1 MYIDVYPNEYI
12 ALYHVYPAVNLKL
25 TCKTLNALFLFLRS
39 RMRVNAQPR
48 PDPHP
53 RFLPQR
59 SDKFNAPR
67 RSIKAPDYRVLA
79 ISALYNT
86 LNVTHRCAPRP
97 ADNFLSTQNQYRLEL
112 YSFLNCYLY
121 CIIYNHTF

>member
-1 MYIDVYPNEYI
+1 MIKQSLFSVYIVVYSHELHSTLSYLPRSEPQT
-12 ALYHVYPAVNLKL
+12 HVQNPK
-25 TCKTLNALFLFLRS
+25 CALFLFLCS

-67 RSIKAPDYRVLA
+67 RSIIAPDYRVLA

-86 LNVTHRCAPRP
+86 LNFTHRCAPRH
-97 ADNFLSTQNQYRLEL
+97 ADNFFIDTKSISSGTL
-112 YSFLNCYLY
+112 
-121 CIIYNHTF
+121 

>member
-12 ALYHVYPAVNLKL
+12 ALYHIYPAVNLKL

-67 RSIKAPDYRVLA
+67 RSIKAPRLSC
-79 ISALYNT
+79 ISDKRT
-86 LNVTHRCAPRP
+86 LQYTKRHAPLR
-97 ADNFLSTQNQYRLEL
+97 A
-112 YSFLNCYLY
+112 
-121 CIIYNHTF
+121 